1 MPYGGNEMTL
11 NDVISQLDSLDD
23 ENTIYVKK
31 PWSPDAEAIVPTEP
45 DEGGVP
51 EEAAKINAEY
61 FLEIFL
67 ANEFLEGWLSN
78 LDQKPSVLDQ
88 KPSVKDQCLRLI
100 KYAENDA

>member
-1 MPYGGNEMTL
+1 M
-11 NDVISQLDSLDD
+11 
-23 ENTIYVKK
+23 KK
-31 PWSPDAEAIVPTEP
+31 PWSPDSEAIVATEP

-51 EEAAKINAEY
+51 NEAAQINAEY

-78 LDQKPSVLDQ
+78 LDQE
-88 KPSVKDQCLRLI
+88 PSVKDQCLRLI